1 MVGIPDRTNIGPQ
14 FPAPAV
20 GYPGLTQDDGR
31 IWQARTALRRER
43 ESERCDTLTCRR
55 LPVNVAWQR
64 TEATTGLERRT
75 CRVGDRT
82 CSEY

>member
-1 MVGIPDRTNIGPQ
+1 M
-14 FPAPAV
+14 AAV
-20 GYPGLTQDDGR
+20 YGRRGL
-31 IWQARTALRRER
+31 ACAER
-43 ESERCDTLTCRR
+43 ESEKCDTLTCRR

-82 CSEY
+82 CRLAVSSDRGAQPMERLG